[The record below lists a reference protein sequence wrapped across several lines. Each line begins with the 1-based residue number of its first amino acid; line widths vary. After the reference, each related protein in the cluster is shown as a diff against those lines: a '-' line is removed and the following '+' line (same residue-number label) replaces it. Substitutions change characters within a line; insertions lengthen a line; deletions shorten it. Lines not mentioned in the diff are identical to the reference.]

1 MSQVEKRADDRLRSQ
16 AVTLPVYAFA
26 MVLVG
31 TPADLPAPVPVI
43 QVVPAPTPTAEPP
56 PASEFPEIDIVVTAR
71 SDRGDPLQAVN
82 AQSFAAS
89 QAVDD
94 AIIAPVSMAY
104 RDVLPRPVRDGIH
117 NFLNNVQNPIVF
129 VNYLLQLK
137 PGKAAETLGR
147 FLINTTIGVAGIFD
161 IAKRRP
167 IRLPH
172 RPNSFANTLGY
183 YGVKPGPFFFLPVI
197 GPTTL
202 RDLVGITVDRLILP
216 TAIGR
221 PFNSTTYTL
230 PVGILSALDYRVAF
244 DEKLDTLRAQPDPY
258 AASRRYYLLRR
269 QAEIARL
276 HSPAWRARQPVAP
289 PSMPAPVPA
298 PVTEKPAAPISPK

>member
-1 MSQVEKRADDRLRSQ
+1 MSQAGKRADDRLWGQ

-31 TPADLPAPVPVI
+31 TPADLPAPAPMI
-43 QVVPAPTPTAEPP
+43 QVVPAPTPTAEPLP
-56 PASEFPEIDIVVTAR
+56 ESEFPEVDIVVTAR
-71 SDRGDPLQAVN
+71 SNAGDPLQAVN

-269 QAEIARL
+269 EAEIARL
-276 HSPAWRARQPVAP
+276 HSPAWRARQPIAP
-289 PSMPAPVPA
+289 FSMPAPV
-298 PVTEKPAAPISPK
+298 TEQPAAPISPK

>member
-1 MSQVEKRADDRLRSQ
+1 M
-16 AVTLPVYAFA
+16 PVYAFA

-31 TPADLPAPVPVI
+31 TPADLPATAPMI
-43 QVVPAPTPTAEPP
+43 QVVPAPKPAAEPP
-56 PASEFPEIDIVVTAR
+56 PEPEFPEIDIVVTAR
-71 SDRGDPLQAVN
+71 SDRGDPLQAAN
-82 AQSFAAS
+82 AQSFAVS

-147 FLINTTIGVAGIFD
+147 FLINTTVGVAGIFD

-269 QAEIARL
+269 EAEIARL

-289 PSMPAPVPA
+289 SPMPT